1 MLSILSEAVTTSS
14 PQFINLNARLNDVEQ
29 SLEKGSDKE
38 EILQEINSLLVASD
52 INTFNDSLIDI
63 VNVLADLSQQ
73 SLPGIN
79 QTQAKKDKSN
89 SQASSYLV
97 GNPNYG
103 SWQTRGSDSI
113 WVWYVQYRLFN
124 SLFYRPYYYHSWYYN
139 RPYSHYNDY
148 AAKNYASQKYR
159 RNINN
164 IHQRNYT
171 KTRAYGKSHNLRY
184 KERVNRP
191 KRLSSYASRSHRL
204 ECAAEVGLVVNNNN
218 LNMFEYLLT
227 AGLVQILI
235 INIALVV
242 LIMALA
248 KYVTVILSKTTQ
260 PACCSIQDNPAFSI
274 SVAGTLISLSIIL
287 TGVISGDASTSLVNE
302 SLLVLSYGIGGI
314 LLMIIARILFDS
326 FAMRGISLKQEI
338 AKGQYSLCGG

>member
-1 MLSILSEAVTTSS
+1 MLAPTLCRLFIILLLLQSCSSSLSTKIAQASKLVEANLLSLRTTLDLNALENAKLINLYIKLLEGNSLDETGLAAKVQQIILDSNLSNISKQRLLQHNMVSSAAQLARINISSIPLLNAEEKKMLSILAEAATTSS
-14 PQFINLNARLNDVEQ
+14 PQFINLNARLNDLEH
-29 SLEKGSDKE
+29 SLKKGSGKE
-38 EILQEINSLLVASD
+38 EILEEINSLLVASE
-52 INTFNDSLIDI
+52 IKTFNDSLIDI

-89 SQASSYLV
+89 SQAGSYLV

-103 SWQTRGSDSI
+103 SWQTRGSGSI
-113 WVWYVQYRLFN
+113 WVWYAQYSLFN

-184 KERVNRP
+184 KDRVNRP
-191 KRLSSYASRSHRL
+191 KRLSSYAIRSHRL
-204 ECAAEVGLVVNNNN
+204 
-218 LNMFEYLLT
+218 
-227 AGLVQILI
+227 
-235 INIALVV
+235 
-242 LIMALA
+242 
-248 KYVTVILSKTTQ
+248 
-260 PACCSIQDNPAFSI
+260 
-274 SVAGTLISLSIIL
+274 
-287 TGVISGDASTSLVNE
+287 GVRSRSRF
-302 SLLVLSYGIGGI
+302 GG
-314 LLMIIARILFDS
+314 
-326 FAMRGISLKQEI
+326 K
-338 AKGQYSLCGG
+338 